1 MRSTAPIYSLTLP
14 ALAGALALVT
24 LLLSPL
30 PSDAAPRT
38 TGRGALNPSAH
49 LDLTVEQLD
58 LLERRVQ
65 LLQGAIEGR
74 PMSRSPS
81 EVKDLLFEANF
92 AFLTEDYAQASLL
105 YFSLLENGDLD
116 SHPSK
121 ADAEY
126 YLAES
131 LFLGRNYYP
140 AQAAYQEIVS
150 VGAIHP
156 HYDDSVMKLI
166 EIFGFTGDVDQF
178 NYYYNNFLQT
188 TRAGTGA
195 SALRVRYAL
204 GKTLYRQ
211 GKLADA
217 KQMFADFPKGST
229 YTAQARYHY
238 GEILVKEGFEAYQ
251 LGDAEGASTIYRSAI
266 PVFEDVVQLPV
277 STDEQTLVLH
287 LAWLALGTLHYE
299 LDNLQLAIEA
309 YQNVPQ
315 DSEFFADAL
324 VQICWAYI
332 RLGVI
337 AAEDPLVKPAEAK
350 QNAREN
356 FQRAYRTID
365 LFLLAFPEDTREA
378 ELKLLMAHLQVK
390 LEEYQEALDDYE
402 TVVEDFDAIRARLNH
417 IVESDVDPMVYFNQ
431 LVDET
436 FIVEAEYQVPELA
449 ARMARQDPRL
459 NEAVEIASDLKRETR
474 EIDASQET
482 VARLEEALRTERS
495 GEMMTTYRARRQEI
509 DGFDARILSME
520 SDLVFIEAN
529 YLIDALGGERAAGVR
544 EIVTERAALGSQV
557 NEVSSLYTDRTE
569 YREDLESAARAIDTE
584 AYKLEA
590 NVDDTLARLAGVELY
605 LKNELATGFMTD
617 AEVQGHKLVL
627 DGIRRELTE
636 ASEGLADVHR
646 RMDPRRVTAHLVTVG
661 GAGEQSQRQSARAGI
676 ASLVE
681 RLVDYRSGVSRGTA
695 NEFFAT
701 VDDARS
707 RLRRQRT
714 VCSALLVDL
723 ERRESEEIAEIS
735 RLLDEER
742 RALLGYE
749 GDATAFAR
757 DSRDV
762 SGEIAETSFRQVQE
776 LFADTV
782 MQADMGA
789 IDVYWK
795 QKEDI
800 SEETATI
807 RAELKDTLNQLKHM
821 YEGLLEFEDD
831 EEEESAG
838 VTVQ

>member
-1 MRSTAPIYSLTLP
+1 MRSTAPIFSLISP
-14 ALAGALALVT
+14 ALAGALALAAVLT
-24 LLLSPL
+24 PL
-30 PSDAAPRT
+30 PIDAAPRA
-38 TGRGALNPSAH
+38 TGRSSLNPSAH

-58 LLERRVQ
+58 LLERRIH

-74 PMSRSPS
+74 PMSRSPA

-92 AFLTEDYAQASLL
+92 AFLTEDYVQASLL

-116 SHPSK
+116 SHASK

-188 TRAGTGA
+188 TRAGSGA
-195 SALRVRYAL
+195 GALRVRYAL

-217 KQMFADFPKGST
+217 KQMFANFPKGST
-229 YTAQARYHY
+229 FTAQARYHY
-238 GEILVKEGFEAYQ
+238 GEILVKEGYAAFQ
-251 LGDAEGASTIYRSAI
+251 VGDAETASQIYRSAV

-277 STDEQTLVLH
+277 STDEQTMVLH
-287 LAWLALGTLHYE
+287 LAWIALGTLHYE

-332 RLGVI
+332 RLGVL
-337 AAEDPLVKPAEAK
+337 AASDELARPEDARRV
-350 QNAREN
+350 AREN

-402 TVVEDFDAIRARLNH
+402 SVVDDFDAIRARLNH
-417 IVESDVDPMVYFNQ
+417 IVESDIDPMVYFNQ

-459 NEAVEIASDLKRETR
+459 NEAVKIASDLQHETR

-482 VARLEEALRTERS
+482 VARLEEALRTERT

-509 DGFDARILSME
+509 DGFDARVLSME

-544 EIVTERAALGSQV
+544 EIVTERAALGSRV

-569 YREDLESAARAIDTE
+569 YREDLESAGRAIDTE
-584 AYKLEA
+584 AFKLEA

-605 LKNELATGFMTD
+605 LKNELAIGNMTD
-617 AEVQGHKLVL
+617 SEVQGHKLEL
-627 DGIRRELTE
+627 DSIRKELTD
-636 ASEGLADVHR
+636 ASEMIQEIHN
-646 RMDPRRVTAHLVTVG
+646 RMDPRRITARVV
-661 GAGEQSQRQSARAGI
+661 ADDDSGEQSQRKSVRAGI

-681 RLVDYRSGVSRGTA
+681 RLVDFRSGVSRGSA
-695 NEFFAT
+695 NEFFAK

-714 VCSALLVDL
+714 VCGALMIDL
-723 ERRESEEIAEIS
+723 DRRETEEIAEIS
-735 RLLDEER
+735 RLLDEEK
-742 RALLGYE
+742 RALLAYSGEADGY
-749 GDATAFAR
+749 GR
-757 DSRDV
+757 DSRAV
-762 SGEIAETSFRQVQE
+762 SGEIAETSFQHVQE

-789 IDVYWK
+789 IDVYWR

-800 SEETATI
+800 TEDTATI

-831 EEEESAG
+831 EEEEDEG